1 MTRLAV
7 SVEGQT
13 EEEFVK
19 QVLADHLRA
28 RSVESTPVLLGRARG
43 RSGGGNVSADRLV
56 AEMAHL
62 YYSFDAVTSLV
73 DFYGFGDKGD
83 RTAEEVET
91 HVADRIAERVGGGW
105 DERRVVLYVQRHEFE
120 GLLFSDVD
128 AFATQIDFPENCVP
142 ELRAV
147 RERFGTPEDI
157 NDHSETAPSKRIA
170 RIIPRYNKVL
180 HGPVVAGEI
189 GLERIRAE
197 CPGFDAWMTR
207 LESLGTE

>member
-28 RSVESTPVLLGRARG
+28 RHVESTPVLLGRARG
-43 RSGGGNVSADRLV
+43 GAGGGNVSSDRLV
-56 AEMAHL
+56 AEIAHL

-83 RTAEEVET
+83 RTVEEVEA
-91 HVADRIAERVGGGW
+91 HVADRIAECVGRDW
-105 DERRVVLYVQRHEFE
+105 DETRVVLYVQRHEFE

-128 AFATQIDFPENCVP
+128 VFATQINFPDNCVAD
-142 ELRAV
+142 LRAV
-147 RERFGTPEDI
+147 REQFGTPEDI
-157 NDHSETAPSKRIA
+157 NDHPETAPSKRI
-170 RIIPRYNKVL
+170 
-180 HGPVVAGEI
+180 
-189 GLERIRAE
+189 RA
-197 CPGFDAWMTR
+197 
-207 LESLGTE
+207 